1 MVTGMQIMA
10 ARHALRWTALELAH
24 RAGLSVST
32 IKRIEVSDGV
42 PSVNASNLVAVQSA
56 LETAGIEFIGTPVDG
71 PGLRLRTPQTQ
82 P

>member
-10 ARHALRWTALELAH
+10 ARHALRWTALELAD

-56 LETAGIEFIGTPVDG
+56 LESAGIEFIGTAADG
-71 PGLRLRTPQTQ
+71 PGLRMRTPQAQ